1 MTRHP
6 SPILLTACVT
16 CLGWCLSLSYPSQIQ
31 PASARSEPNLPQSF
45 LLAQSP
51 TPIDTETKPL
61 EVGSEGE
68 EVKNLQKQLAQ
79 LGFYKEKVNGFYDAK
94 TKIAVA
100 EFQKSLGMD
109 VDGIAG
115 KGTLSRLKE
124 EVEKKSKESG
134 SKDKPPAKPQSK
146 TKKIDI
152 NKIRKI
158 LFPILITA
166 VVLGTI
172 GGGLFLLVK
181 KLDAKK
187 EVPKNSPRSKKT
199 KQKKATKSKS
209 RSPKI
214 APSPD
219 LIQDTIPKDLEPVTE
234 SVDSGTINTDNDTN
248 GYNSSALAIVNP
260 IPPENPSSLQT
271 TDSTSLVKKDLN
283 LTKTNT
289 VVVLIKDLKSSDPQ
303 KRRKAIWELAQKGD
317 SRAVQPLVDLI
328 YDSDSKQRSLIL
340 EAISQIG
347 IKTLTPMNKA
357 LSLSLQDENP
367 DVRKNAIRDLTL
379 VYELVSQVSQLLS
392 YSVNDPDP
400 EVQQTAKWALTQL
413 ERIRNPKILNE
424 LPQSRTSL
432 NFPENHQLGSW
443 KDEI

>member
-6 SPILLTACVT
+6 SPVLLAACIT
-16 CLGWCLSLSYPSQIQ
+16 CLGWCFITYPSKLE
-31 PASARSEPNLPQSF
+31 PASASSPLNLPEAF
-45 LLAQSP
+45 LIAQSP
-51 TPIDTETKPL
+51 TPEATEQKL
-61 EVGSEGE
+61 LKVGSEGE
-68 EVKNLQKQLAQ
+68 AVKDLQKKLKQ
-79 LGFYKEKVNGFYDAK
+79 LGFYKEAVNGFYDAK

-124 EVEKKSKESG
+124 EADKKSKPSE
-134 SKDKPPAKPQSK
+134 SKDKSPAKEQ
-146 TKKIDI
+146 KKKVDLD
-152 NKIRKI
+152 KIRKI
-158 LFPILITA
+158 LFIVLLVA
-166 VVLGTI
+166 VILGTI

-181 KLDAKK
+181 KLDGKKQGAKPNTK
-187 EVPKNSPRSKKT
+187 TKKKKRSKP
-199 KQKKATKSKS
+199 KSTPKS
-209 RSPKI
+209 
-214 APSPD
+214 
-219 LIQDTIPKDLEPVTE
+219 LEPKLE
-234 SVDSGTINTDNDTN
+234 SENSLTNDFDPEIEPVDTHNHPN
-248 GYNSSALAIVNP
+248 GYTSSSLAVVNQT
-260 IPPENPSSLQT
+260 PPENTSPLQT
-271 TDSTSLVKKDLN
+271 TDSTSLVKKDSN
-283 LTKTNT
+283 LAKTNT
-289 VVVLIKDLKSSDPQ
+289 VPVLIKDLKSSDPQ

-328 YDSDSKQRSLIL
+328 IDSDSKQRSLIL

-357 LSLSLQDENP
+357 LALSLQDDNP

-400 EVQQTAKWALTQL
+400 EVQETARWALTQL
-413 ERIRNPKILNE
+413 ERIRNPGKLNE
-424 LPQSRTSL
+424 LPQSRNSL

-443 KDEI
+443 KDEL